1 MPTYDYVCDACG
13 HAFELFQSMTAKHE
27 KTCPECRK
35 RKLRRLIGM
44 GAAILVGGSSS
55 SRSDGP
61 SGSDSE
67 SGDAS
72 AAKDS
77 DSTPTK
83 DSTGTDATEPKAG
96 SSDESKKSDSSPDP
110 PEKRI
115 SGSTSTPTHE
125 AREGRGV
132 GNLVDAARRQRRDT
146 NAVERSKKTETTKK
160 PTKKSA
166 GKTSKSKP
174 AGGSAAPKASKPAPR
189 SRKPK

>member
-44 GAAILVGGSSS
+44 GAAILDGGSSG
-55 SRSDGP
+55 SRGADA
-61 SGSDSE
+61 E
-67 SGDAS
+67 SGATS
-72 AAKDS
+72 ATKDS
-77 DSTPTK
+77 DSTTTGDASSTETTK
-83 DSTGTDATEPKAG
+83 STTGSDADT
-96 SSDESKKSDSSPDP
+96 KKPETSPDP
-110 PEKRI
+110 PEKKI

-132 GNLVDAARRQRRDT
+132 GNLVDAARRQRRET
-146 NAVERSKKTETTKK
+146 GAGGKSGETTAEKT
-160 PTKKSA
+160 PAKKSA

-174 AGGSAAPKASKPAPR
+174 TGGSAGSKASKKTPKPR
-189 SRKPK
+189 PLK